1 MLKQFLF
8 KIARSRLSA
17 HFIGFAF
24 EHFSALIPLKRHFEN
39 ASVIVFSHPKPCF
52 NPHLLVVPKKRIP
65 AFSSL
70 QLDKPEDRQFA
81 LSVFEAARTTASQK
95 SLSCFTLMING
106 GRYQEVPQLHLHLI
120 QGSTEDPLRLGIEE
134 SICPSADAVNLPA
147 SLVTAYPHPYPTR
160 KFHYLVSAGP
170 SLPELHLMDFSNP
183 AQIKILIDIFV
194 YAQKIVIG
202 FSLPAYTLAVRVNTT
217 NPGKGLVLHIL
228 SGDRL

>member
-24 EHFSALIPLKRHFEN
+24 QHFSALMPLKRHFEN
-39 ASVIVFSHPKPCF
+39 TLVIVFSHPKPCF
-52 NPHLLVVPKKRIP
+52 DLNLLVVPKKRIP

-70 QLDKPEDRQFA
+70 QLDKPEDRLSA
-81 LSVFEAARTTASQK
+81 LSIFETARTTASQK

-120 QGSTEDPLRLGIEE
+120 QGSKEDPLRLGIEE
-134 SICPSADAVNLPA
+134 PASPPADAGNLSA
-147 SLVTAYPHPYPTR
+147 SLVSAYPHPRPAR
-160 KFHYLVSAGP
+160 AFHYVVSAGHA
-170 SLPELHLMDFSNP
+170 LPELHLLDFSKP
-183 AQIKILIDIFV
+183 AQTALLIDCYV
-194 YAQKIVIG
+194 YAQSIISE
-202 FSLPAYTLAVRVNTT
+202 FSLSAYTLAIRVNTT
-217 NPGKGLVLHIL
+217 NPGKGLILHIL